1 MQGRTPKRTLLIA
14 TLAVLAV
21 LGAGTVVSAA
31 EPGSITIKKVCPPGF
46 TGLAQF
52 EVSKVLDA
60 GVETAA
66 AGFNIECGSS
76 LRVSSIPADGGTPPT
91 PLFIGDKVHVVEVR
105 PPTGLAGLGSTIV
118 TLTDQSTLEVDNAAA
133 LSFHKICAAG
143 VSGSATF
150 VVTAHPEGP
159 TESITAV
166 VACGETVPVH
176 LTDVFILVRTTV
188 HESIAPEHGT
198 TAPDQTVTPEPGTPQ
213 TLTFTDRAVITT
225 TTLAHTGGGAAAD
238 AGLLFLAGAGALLLS
253 LAALLRRRR
262 T

>member
-1 MQGRTPKRTLLIA
+1 MTTIRAVPTGRWARRAFVLVLLIA

-133 LSFHKICAAG
+133 LSFHKVCAAG
-143 VSGSATF
+143 VSGSAN
-150 VVTAHPEGP
+150 
-159 TESITAV
+159 S
-166 VACGETVPVH
+166 
-176 LTDVFILVRTTV
+176 
-188 HESIAPEHGT
+188 S
-198 TAPDQTVTPEPGTPQ
+198 TAP
-213 TLTFTDRAVITT
+213 
-225 TTLAHTGGGAAAD
+225 
-238 AGLLFLAGAGALLLS
+238 
-253 LAALLRRRR
+253 RR
-262 T
+262 TPAGRWCSTGKAST